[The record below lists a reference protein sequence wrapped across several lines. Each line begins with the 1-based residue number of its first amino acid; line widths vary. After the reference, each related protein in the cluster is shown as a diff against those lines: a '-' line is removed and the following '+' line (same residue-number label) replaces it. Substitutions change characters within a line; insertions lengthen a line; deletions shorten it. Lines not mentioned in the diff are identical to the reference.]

1 MLTDRTQGEVSVKKY
16 IAIDGDEIF
25 IGFQEGEHNN

>member
-25 IGFQEGEHNN
+25 IGF